1 MRQSS
6 EKSKTLTHDG
16 VPGQQMDLNI
26 YSDDKLTGLDGESHC
41 SLAVFT
47 GDESRGRSGAR
58 DRVEEEF
65 QHRYCRLRNR
75 RQGRKSKKLAFV
87 AVSASNSSSLLHCD
101 DFVQS
106 AISRAF
112 NT

>member
-1 MRQSS
+1 
-6 EKSKTLTHDG
+6 
-16 VPGQQMDLNI
+16 MDLNI
-26 YSDDKLTGLDGESHC
+26 YYDAKLTRLNGESHC

-47 GDESRGRSGAR
+47 GDESKGRAGAR
-58 DRVEEEF
+58 DWLEEEF

-75 RQGRKSKKLAFV
+75 RLGRKSKKLAFV
-87 AVSASNSSSLLHCD
+87 AVSASTSSSLLHYD

-112 NT
+112 NA

>member
-1 MRQSS
+1 
-6 EKSKTLTHDG
+6 
-16 VPGQQMDLNI
+16 MDLNI
-26 YSDDKLTGLDGESHC
+26 YSGAKLTGLNGESHC

-47 GDESRGRSGAR
+47 GDESRGRAGAR
-58 DRVEEEF
+58 DRLEEEF

-75 RQGRKSKKLAFV
+75 RLGQKNKKLAFV
-87 AVSASNSSSLLHCD
+87 AVLASTSSSLLHCD
-101 DFVQS
+101 GFVQS